1 MIRNKMMMAL
11 LLAMAMAMALPMAS
25 ANAQSPK
32 GAGRPAFT
40 VGDHAIIDRNATL
53 KGLVERDPWLVRRV
67 LDAIQAADQ
76 GSQRSAEPMAR
87 SAIMTDQTPT
97 PSRNPDLDHLERSSP
112 EAAHDLF
119 QLIKKASGSSKN
131 KSQPR

>member
-1 MIRNKMMMAL
+1 MAF
-11 LLAMAMAMALPMAS
+11 LLATALPMAS
-25 ANAQSPK
+25 ASAQAPK
-32 GAGRPAFT
+32 GVARPAFT
-40 VGDHAIIDRNATL
+40 LADHAIIDRNATL

-67 LDAIQAADQ
+67 LDAIVAADR
-76 GSQRSAEPMAR
+76 GSERSAEPMAR

-119 QLIKKASGSSKN
+119 QLIKKASGSSKS

>member
-1 MIRNKMMMAL
+1 MMMAL
-11 LLAMAMAMALPMAS
+11 LLAMALPMAS

-32 GAGRPAFT
+32 SAGRPAFT

-53 KGLVERDPWLVRRV
+53 KKLVERDPRLVRRV
-67 LDAIQAADQ
+67 LDAIEAADQ
-76 GSQRSAEPMAR
+76 GSHSSAEPMAR

-119 QLIKKASGSSKN
+119 QLIKKASGSSKS